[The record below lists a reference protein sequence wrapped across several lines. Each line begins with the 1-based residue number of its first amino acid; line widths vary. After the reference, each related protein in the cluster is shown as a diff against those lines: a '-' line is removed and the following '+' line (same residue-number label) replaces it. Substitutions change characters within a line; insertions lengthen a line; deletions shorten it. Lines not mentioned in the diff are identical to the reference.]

1 MRTAIIT
8 GANGFVGH
16 YLVKLLAD
24 QGYRVLAVVRNEKE
38 AFQNISAVKNVH
50 IVFCDLNQIASLY
63 EKIECNVSESVFY
76 HLAWAGNSGS
86 ARGDYQLQMD
96 NARYAV
102 DAAVQAQKLGCRR
115 FVVSGSVTQLMYRD
129 YLRQDRVSLEQSAC
143 YAVGKMAAEA
153 LLKCM
158 CHSIGIELC
167 WAYIANFY
175 GPDDPTENFI
185 NFLIGKYKAREV
197 PALTPAEQLADF
209 MYVTDVARALFFL
222 GERGKADCAY
232 YVGYG
237 HPRPLKEFVNLIY
250 NKIDPGTASG
260 IGTKKFC
267 GSDMQDIKTDY
278 QKLYRDTGFKPKVSF
293 EEGIEILLDLRGN
306 KKERES

>member
-24 QGYRVLAVVRNEKE
+24 QGYRVLAVVRSEKE
-38 AFQNISAVKNVH
+38 VFQNISVIKNVH
-50 IVFCDLNQIASLY
+50 IIFCDLNQIASLN
-63 EKIECNVSESVFY
+63 EKIKCNVSESIFY
-76 HLAWAGNSGS
+76 HLAWAGNSESG
-86 ARGDYQLQMD
+86 RGDYQLQMD

-102 DAAVQAQKLGCRR
+102 DAAILAQKLGCKR

-129 YLRQDRVSLEQSAC
+129 YLRQDQVSPEQSVC

-153 LLKCM
+153 MLKCV

-185 NFLIGKYKAREV
+185 NFLIGKYKAQEV
-197 PALTPAEQLADF
+197 PELTSAEQLADF
-209 MYVTDVARALFFL
+209 MYVTDVARALLFL
-222 GERGKADCAY
+222 GERGKANCTY

-237 HPRPLKEFVNLIY
+237 NPRPLKEFINLIH
-250 NKIDPGTASG
+250 NKIAPGIATG

-267 GSDMQDIKTDY
+267 GSDIDAVQIDY
-278 QKLYRDTGFKPKVSF
+278 HKLYKDTGFKPKVSF
-293 EEGIEILLDLRGN
+293 EEGIEILLN
-306 KKERES
+306 FKEKKQEREL